1 MLGLDI
7 GDAHVV
13 RNAGGRATDDAV
25 RSALISSWLLGTR
38 EFLVIHHTDCGMTK
52 FTDDV
57 LHDKIREATGVDVS
71 HEEYLSFTDPEE
83 SLADDVA
90 RFRDLKTLPEGV
102 TVSGYLYDV
111 GNGTLHE
118 VVAAA

>member
-1 MLGLDI
+1 
-7 GDAHVV
+7 
-13 RNAGGRATDDAV
+13 
-25 RSALISSWLLGTR
+25 
-38 EFLVIHHTDCGMTK
+38 MTK

-71 HEEYLSFTDPEE
+71 DEEYLSFTDPEE
-83 SLADDVA
+83 SLGDDVA

-111 GNGTLHE
+111 GDGTLRE
-118 VVAAA
+118 VVPA